1 MNSEKAFDDL
11 INEAKQTVWMAAT
24 FINNHDANLLLNAL
38 KRGAEVKVLA
48 TNQADLSILKKLVK
62 EGAKVRVYA
71 NNLPYK
77 LCIADGK
84 VKALKEN
91 VLHEIDVAE
100 AVKNYQKVLG

>member
-11 INEAKQTVWMAAT
+11 INEAKQAVWMAAT

-62 EGAKVRVYA
+62 RGAKVKVYA
-71 NNLPYK
+71 DNLPYK

-84 VKALKEN
+84 VKVLKED
-91 VLHEIDVAE
+91 VLHEVD
-100 AVKNYQKVLG
+100 